1 MLKESISSKNLIKHV
16 HNLMEKGKKSR
27 VKGWSMNDILED
39 VYDSWGQG
47 ARDFAF
53 KYIKE
58 DYCGI
63 KDDN

>member
-1 MLKESISSKNLIKHV
+1 
-16 HNLMEKGKKSR
+16 MEKGKKSR